1 VRTARVRL
9 GAVGYLNARPLVYEL
24 ERLPRFDV
32 RYDTPSEC
40 ARLLHEGATDLGLIP
55 SIEYLRGGPY
65 RIVPDIAIASDGPVA
80 SVALY
85 TTKPIAEIR
94 SIAMDTSSRT
104 SVALTQLLCA
114 RHFKIAPTFVHLGP
128 DLTAMLSRCDA
139 GLIIG
144 DAALLLDHTKVRLQ
158 GDATTEVRADS
169 TTVRGRLP
177 ASAPGELAGATAWPS
192 RSAKREGWQP
202 DLQKIDL
209 GEVWKAMTGLP
220 FVYAF
225 WAGRPGVLTAEDVAV
240 LQQARDAGV
249 AQPDRIARAYFANAP
264 EHHAL
269 GARYLRDNIKYRLG
283 DAERAGLET
292 FYRCAAEAGVVADA
306 GHLEF
311 Y

>member
-1 VRTARVRL
+1 MTRVRL

-85 TTKPIAEIR
+85 TTKPVDEIR

-104 SVALTQLLCA
+104 SVALTQVLCA
-114 RHFKIAPTFVHLGP
+114 RQFNIAPAFVHLGP

-144 DAALLLDHTKVRLQ
+144 DAALLLDHTKVRLKA
-158 GDATTEVRADS
+158 DATTA
-169 TTVRGRLP
+169 VRGVRLP

-202 DLQKIDL
+202 DLHKIDL
-209 GEVWKAMTGLP
+209 GELWKSMTGLP

-225 WAGRPGVLTAEDVAV
+225 WAGRPGVLTAEDVTA
-240 LQQARDAGV
+240 LHRARDAGV
-249 AQPDRIARAYFANAP
+249 SQPERIARTYFASAP

-269 GARYLRDNIKYRLG
+269 GAQYLRDNIKYHFG

-292 FYRCAAEAGVVADA
+292 FYRYAAEAGVVVDA
-306 GHLEF
+306 GRLDF

>member
-1 VRTARVRL
+1 MTRVRL
-9 GAVGYLNARPLVYEL
+9 GAVGYLNARPLVYDL

-40 ARLLHEGATDLGLIP
+40 ARLLHDGVTDLGLIP

-85 TTKPIAEIR
+85 TSKPIDAIR

-104 SVALTQLLCA
+104 SVALTQVLCA
-114 RHFKIAPTFVHLGP
+114 RQFKIAPAFEHLGP
-128 DLTAMLSRCDA
+128 DLPAMLSRCDA

-144 DAALLLDHTKVRLQ
+144 DAALLLDHTKVRLKA
-158 GDATTEVRADS
+158 DATTA
-169 TTVRGRLP
+169 VRGVRL
-177 ASAPGELAGATAWPS
+177 
-192 RSAKREGWQP
+192 QP

-209 GEVWKAMTGLP
+209 GEVWKSMTGLP

-225 WAGRPGVLTAEDVAV
+225 WAGRPGALTAEDVTA

-249 AQPDRIARAYFANAP
+249 AQPDRIARAYFAHEP

-269 GARYLRDNIKYRLG
+269 GAQYLRDNIKYHLG

-292 FYRCAAEAGVVADA
+292 FYRYAAETGVVANA
-306 GHLEF
+306 GRLDF

>member
-144 DAALLLDHTKVRLQ
+144 DAALLLDHGSV
-158 GDATTEVRADS
+158 
-169 TTVRGRLP
+169 TVRGVRL
-177 ASAPGELAGATAWPS
+177 
-192 RSAKREGWQP
+192 QP

>member
-1 VRTARVRL
+1 MTRVRL

-65 RIVPDIAIASDGPVA
+65 RIAPDIAIASDGPVA

-85 TTKPIAEIR
+85 TAKPVDEIR

-104 SVALTQLLCA
+104 SVALTQVLCA
-114 RHFKIAPTFVHLGP
+114 RHFKIAPAFVHLGP

-144 DAALLLDHTKVRLQ
+144 DAALLLDHEKVRLKA
-158 GDATTEVRADS
+158 DA
-169 TTVRGRLP
+169 
-177 ASAPGELAGATAWPS
+177 ATAVGGG
-192 RSAKREGWQP
+192 RFQP

-209 GEVWKAMTGLP
+209 GEVWKALTGLP

-225 WAGRPGVLTAEDVAV
+225 WAGRPGVLTAEDVTT
-240 LQQARDAGV
+240 LQHARDAGV
-249 AQPDRIARAYFANAP
+249 AQPERIARAYFADAP
-264 EHHAL
+264 EHHAR
-269 GARYLRDNIKYRLG
+269 GAQYLRDNIKYQLG

-292 FYRCAAEAGVVADA
+292 FYRYAAEAGVVADA
-306 GHLEF
+306 GRLDF

>member
-1 VRTARVRL
+1 MTRVRL

-85 TTKPIAEIR
+85 TTKPVDEIR

-114 RHFKIAPTFVHLGP
+114 RHFKIAPAFVHLGP

-144 DAALLLDHTKVRLQ
+144 DAALLLDHRNVVVRGVRL
-158 GDATTEVRADS
+158 
-169 TTVRGRLP
+169 
-177 ASAPGELAGATAWPS
+177 
-192 RSAKREGWQP
+192 QP

-209 GEVWKAMTGLP
+209 GEVWKSMTGLP

-225 WAGRPGVLTAEDVAV
+225 WAGRPGVLAAEDVAA
-240 LQQARDAGV
+240 LQQARDAG
-249 AQPDRIARAYFANAP
+249 AAEPERIARAYFANAANFARP
-264 EHHAL
+264 SASFVVPSRAPAL
-269 GARYLRDNIKYRLG
+269 GARYLRDNIKYHLG
-283 DAERAGLET
+283 GSERAGLET
-292 FYRCAAEAGVVADA
+292 FYRYAAEAGVVANA
-306 GHLEF
+306 GQLEF